1 MSGTSSGGRA
11 SVQIPR
17 DVIMI
22 DSDGPNNNNTSSET
36 ETQPPAPVPAQNVPP
51 PPQVTIGEP
60 AEGYSI
66 HQSIIISHNYYEKK
80 ILGDGSV
87 RAKCL
92 LCFKEKNKEVL
103 FKMTDGNLR
112 GKNDHCNNLICQ
124 SFTD

>member
-1 MSGTSSGGRA
+1 MSGPSGGGRA

-22 DSDGPNNNNTSSET
+22 DSDAPNNNNTSSES
-36 ETQPPAPVPAQNVPP
+36 ETQPDAPTPARNVPP
-51 PPQVTIGEP
+51 PPEVMIGEP

-80 ILGDGSV
+80 ILSDGSM
-87 RAKCL
+87 RGKCL
-92 LCFKEKNKEVL
+92 VCYKDKKKEVL

-112 GKNDHCNNLICQ
+112 GKKDHCNNLLILY
-124 SFTD
+124 